1 MAHPFFYGADKGF
14 NFHGDGWEARLE
26 ADPRCRVVPLPS
38 AAEKMLADHGG
49 PRLTKVGHWLMLR
62 AAPAVNAEIEAWLQ
76 PSGLTAASEAAAAAA
91 AARTVARPPGRQ
103 ASQAPKQPK
112 ATTKATT
119 KPAEIVAPQDHE
131 YARQCSDVC
140 GGSG

>member
-1 MAHPFFYGADKGF
+1 
-14 NFHGDGWEARLE
+14 
-26 ADPRCRVVPLPS
+26 VVPLPS

-76 PSGLTAASEAAAAAA
+76 PSGVTAAGEAAAAAT
-91 AARTVARPPGRQ
+91 ARTVARPPGRQ

-112 ATTKATT
+112 ATTK
-119 KPAEIVAPQDHE
+119 PAEIVAPRDHE